1 MVQVTI
7 EDAQSRLGELIASG
21 IPGEEIGIIQGSR
34 LVAKLVPLVSDD
46 APGSS
51 FGSAKDSILFIADD
65 FDAPLEHLDNE
76 PRRPGT
82 AAGSIL
88 YLADDFDAPL
98 EDFREYM
105 E

>member
-1 MVQVTI
+1 VIQVTI

-46 APGSS
+46 APRPR
-51 FGSAKDSILFIADD
+51 FGSAKDVILYMADD
-65 FDAPLEHLDNE
+65 FDAPLDE
-76 PRRPGT
+76 
-82 AAGSIL
+82 
-88 YLADDFDAPL
+88 FK
-98 EDFREYM
+98 EYM

>member
-46 APGSS
+46 APGPR
-51 FGSAKDSILFIADD
+51 L
-65 FDAPLEHLDNE
+65 
-76 PRRPGT
+76 RRPGT

-88 YLADDFDAPL
+88 YMAEDFDAPL
-98 EDFREYM
+98 GGLPRVHGM
-105 E
+105 TG